1 MTLFLFGALSGC
13 GNSDNNNLIM
23 WNFGECNL
31 KEGERLLRMDRP
43 DMQNL
48 NTRIN
53 LGSCVQNY
61 RINNIQKNSAM
72 FSIYHHVDAIE
83 DFRRKYKAT
92 I

>member
-43 DMQNL
+43 DM
-48 NTRIN
+48 
-53 LGSCVQNY
+53 
-61 RINNIQKNSAM
+61 
-72 FSIYHHVDAIE
+72 
-83 DFRRKYKAT
+83 
-92 I
+92 